1 MRKLLTLCLLAVT
14 MCASA
19 QEKRFAMST
28 PKAVEGNVS
37 KFEAGAFASELQK
50 ALTNNGYRVVARG
63 PAVDAIIKDFDFESN
78 SSLTDNEKAK
88 LAQLKNVDYICMP
101 AVMEKNGIYYFS
113 ATVIDKELGEFV
125 AVVSAFLK
133 NFSDID
139 SACEQMAGEI
149 LSYLG
154 ASSGNDYTRLQPP
167 YHDGNGSSRSGVHA
181 DFTENAWGINMKMV
195 WVEGG
200 DFMMGC
206 TSEQS
211 DCSDNEQNVRRVT
224 VDGYWIGMLEVTQ
237 AQWEKVMGTS
247 IYQQKSKANVSST
260 YGVGP
265 DYPMYYVSWDE
276 AMEFCRLLSNKTGKT
291 YTLPTEAQWEYAARG
306 GNKAD
311 GTKYAGSNM
320 IDAVAWYYDNSG
332 NSTHPVGTK
341 RGNAL
346 GIYDMSGNV
355 WEWCKD
361 WYSSSYVSYDTNN
374 PTGPSSGSI
383 RVNRG
388 GCWGSDRAGCCR
400 VSIRDGDS
408 PDARYGSLGFRVVLV
423 P

>member
-1 MRKLLTLCLLAVT
+1 MKHILTICLLAVT
-14 MCASA
+14 MCAAA

-154 ASSGNDYTRLQPP
+154 ASSDDSYTRPQYPG
-167 YHDGNGSSRSGVHA
+167 GNGSSHNGGQSQTFTVNGVSFKMISVKGGT
-181 DFTENAWGINMKMV
+181 FTM
-195 WVEGG
+195 GG
-200 DFMMGC
+200 
-206 TSEQS
+206 TYEQGGETYDDEKPTHSVTLS
-211 DCSDNEQNVRRVT
+211 DYC
-224 VDGYWIGMLEVTQ
+224 IGETEVTQ
-237 AQWEKVMGTS
+237 ALWTAVMGS
-247 IYQQKSKANVSST
+247 NPSGFKGDNLPVES
-260 YGVGP
+260 
-265 DYPMYYVSWDE
+265 VSWYDVE
-276 AMEFCRLLSNKTGKT
+276 EFLTKLNQKTGRFFR
-291 YTLPTEAQWEYAARG
+291 LPTEAEWEYAARG
-306 GNKAD
+306 GNKSQSY
-311 GTKYAGSNM
+311 KYSGSNNL
-320 IDAVAWYYDNSG
+320 DFVAWY
-332 NSTHPVGTK
+332 
-341 RGNAL
+341 GNANGHTHDVKSKQPNEL

-355 WEWCKD
+355 WEWCAD
-361 WYSSSYVSYDTNN
+361 WYGNYSNYSQTN
-374 PTGPSSGSI
+374 PTGPSSGSG
-383 RVNRG
+383 RVLRG
-388 GCWGSDRAGCCR
+388 GSWNYGARDCR
-400 VSIRDGDS
+400 VSNRLNFS
-408 PDARYGSLGFRVVLV
+408 PDYRNSNRGFRLVLV

>member
-14 MCASA
+14 ICAAA

-167 YHDGNGSSRSGVHA
+167 YHDGNGSSRSSAHA
-181 DFTENAWGINMKMV
+181 DFTENAWDINMKMV

-206 TSEQS
+206 TSEQGG
-211 DCSDNEQNVRRVT
+211 DCDDDEQNVRRVT

-237 AQWEKVMGTS
+237 SQWEKVMGTS
-247 IYQQKSKANVSST
+247 IYQQKSKINANNT

-320 IDAVAWYYDNSG
+320 IDAVAWYSDNSG

-355 WEWCKD
+355 GEWCKD

-374 PTGPSSGSI
+374 PTGPSSGSG
-383 RVNRG
+383 RVRRG
-388 GCWGSDRAGCCR
+388 GGWYDYARFCR
-400 VSIRDGDS
+400 VSNRDDCA
-408 PDARYGSLGFRVVLV
+408 PDGRNYYPGFRVVLV